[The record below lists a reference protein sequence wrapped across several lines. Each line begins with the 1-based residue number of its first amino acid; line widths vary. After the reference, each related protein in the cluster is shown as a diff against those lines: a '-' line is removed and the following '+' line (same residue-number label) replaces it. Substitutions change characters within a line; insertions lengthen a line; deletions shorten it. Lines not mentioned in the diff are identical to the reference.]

1 MTRPSSFTARAFV
14 ISRVPRLA
22 VLRSR
27 QSRGGLATLALV
39 YAQDGH
45 GFGQGIDGFL
55 MLARVMQGLSFG
67 P

>member
-1 MTRPSSFTARAFV
+1 M
-14 ISRVPRLA
+14 
-22 VLRSR
+22 
-27 QSRGGLATLALV
+27 TLALV

-55 MLARVMQGLSFG
+55 MLARVMQGLSFC